1 MGLGCSGDP
10 VEGDF
15 VALGPGFGLK
25 LGAMDPGPVG
35 TRIGV
40 LSPHHLRISLPWE
53 IFLRGHSAEHLDF
66 SASNYLLFCYF
77 PLCNQIFPKLPL
89 IRGLWSKKG
98 FFQLFPTSQPYNQAS
113 LKFQAETTCM
123 YMNLVVVSWN
133 PIIRTYHYCD
143 DHITN
148 WQPVFHLTSLPNGNP
163 CVCRCAARVIE
174 G

>member
-40 LSPHHLRISLPWE
+40 LSPNHLRLNLFTVGD
-53 IFLRGHSAEHLDF
+53 IFEGTF
-66 SASNYLLFCYF
+66 SGTPGFLGLKLFVILLFSSV
-77 PLCNQIFPKLPL
+77 CNQIFPKLPL

-98 FFQLFPTSQPYNQAS
+98 FFQLF
-113 LKFQAETTCM
+113 
-123 YMNLVVVSWN
+123 
-133 PIIRTYHYCD
+133 
-143 DHITN
+143 
-148 WQPVFHLTSLPNGNP
+148 LT
-163 CVCRCAARVIE
+163 
-174 G
+174 